1 MAKGSDVKM
10 KLSGKILVALQG
22 SGARE
27 RSSGDR
33 QQSRY
38 LPLASK
44 SCLNPKAEELV
55 SFLSSLSLPTRV
67 LWAWRHSVDGA

>member
-1 MAKGSDVKM
+1 MSDVKM

-33 QQSRY
+33 QSRY

-44 SCLNPKAEELV
+44 SCLSPKAEELV
-55 SFLSSLSLPTRV
+55 SFLSSLSLPIRV